1 MMNIKALRK
10 KLKLTQEGLARKV
23 GVSWSTVN
31 RWERGIGKPSPLA
44 LQRLDELENSVKK

>member
-1 MMNIKALRK
+1 MNIKLLRK
-10 KLKLTQEGLARKV
+10 KRKLTQEGLARKL

-44 LQRLDELENSVKK
+44 LRRLEELEKEVKS